1 MTSGLTT
8 TTTTSALSR
17 VTHTG
22 TLKKRLKCMEHART
36 ETSKTAIGE
45 DRRDSET
52 ADVDQVGSVVASMG
66 QQWCSAVS
74 DAVEQGQR
82 QCG

>member
-1 MTSGLTT
+1 
-8 TTTTSALSR
+8 
-17 VTHTG
+17 
-22 TLKKRLKCMEHART
+22 MEHART

-52 ADVDQVGSVVASMG
+52 ADVDQVGSVVAGMG
-66 QQWCSAVS
+66 QRWCSAVS
-74 DAVEQGQR
+74 GAVEQGRR